1 MAADK
6 KKALSYLNQVHVT
19 LSKDDETTKRN
30 RANVDKVLNLL
41 IKHMKD
47 KDPLFSKAFKRI
59 TYTGSSFE
67 GLRIREAD
75 EFDVNLI
82 ISLPIENGEFKL
94 ASELPGFVS
103 YLLTEAGLNSV
114 RQREAAPVLSGLEGL
129 FSKKRRLLA
138 QHFRTWFQSVVDRA
152 LLSYESSG
160 DKSDSFKVRPS
171 QSGPAK
177 TLYVEMDDGKRLDI
191 DLVPVLEFNYN
202 LLPENFP
209 RYEWIDKYCAEI
221 DKRWVMVPKTPK
233 DKGKGN
239 EEEEVH
245 AWRVHFPDIEKKL
258 IKDCGCIKPVI
269 RLVKAL
275 RDAYKWP
282 LSSYAIKTVVVR
294 HRLSKPNKSDWENE
308 HQWTLLLEVLERLMK
323 ELQSDSGICY
333 LFDEKL
339 NLVHDLKPVTRE
351 NIARCLKKQVL
362 NKLCQSPENTPEV
375 FKIQAATPKL
385 TSSPL
390 VADCK
395 TPDTPTSFSP
405 LSGDVTPDQVDAC
418 RPVEENRNF
427 ARSLFNS
434 VAEASSDS
442 ELESS
447 HLNGGAVAANGSLL
461 DDTSPNSSD
470 CVSEASFADEAGVK
484 SGENR
489 IDKATQRALDFAEK
503 VGKPPFDEVT
513 QSSFDRTFEGSF
525 ADGLTAMSGE
535 SGFNE
540 VSQSCSEIVSFSHP
554 VDEPNVVIG
563 QQLQFPVSDSSGD
576 NIGSEVPDIEVTL
589 SISGSDGRMLAEATC
604 STGSCRKLELKVP
617 KSKLVSCAEA
627 ASLVVTQ
634 RFKSPGGSSTFDALV
649 SLMTSA
655 GRQLA
660 QVSLSMHVVCGVHEC
675 HLRVPMPVLE

>member
-6 KKALSYLNQVHVT
+6 RKALSYLNQVHVT

-209 RYEWIDKYCAEI
+209 RYEWIDQYCAE
-221 DKRWVMVPKTPK
+221 
-233 DKGKGN
+233 
-239 EEEEVH
+239 
-245 AWRVHFPDIEKKL
+245 
-258 IKDCGCIKPVI
+258 
-269 RLVKAL
+269 AL

-308 HQWTLLLEVLERLMK
+308 HQWTLLLEAAEFFSHDAKSEGLNSVQAK
-323 ELQSDSGICY
+323 EGCPTWR
-333 LFDEKL
+333 
-339 NLVHDLKPVTRE
+339 NLKNYH
-351 NIARCLKKQVL
+351 C
-362 NKLCQSPENTPEV
+362 
-375 FKIQAATPKL
+375 FF
-385 TSSPL
+385 PL
-390 VADCK
+390 VQD
-395 TPDTPTSFSP
+395 
-405 LSGDVTPDQVDAC
+405 
-418 RPVEENRNF
+418 
-427 ARSLFNS
+427 
-434 VAEASSDS
+434 
-442 ELESS
+442 
-447 HLNGGAVAANGSLL
+447 
-461 DDTSPNSSD
+461 
-470 CVSEASFADEAGVK
+470 
-484 SGENR
+484 
-489 IDKATQRALDFAEK
+489 
-503 VGKPPFDEVT
+503 
-513 QSSFDRTFEGSF
+513 
-525 ADGLTAMSGE
+525 
-535 SGFNE
+535 
-540 VSQSCSEIVSFSHP
+540 
-554 VDEPNVVIG
+554 
-563 QQLQFPVSDSSGD
+563 
-576 NIGSEVPDIEVTL
+576 
-589 SISGSDGRMLAEATC
+589 
-604 STGSCRKLELKVP
+604 
-617 KSKLVSCAEA
+617 
-627 ASLVVTQ
+627 
-634 RFKSPGGSSTFDALV
+634 
-649 SLMTSA
+649 
-655 GRQLA
+655 
-660 QVSLSMHVVCGVHEC
+660 
-675 HLRVPMPVLE
+675 